1 VRILSR
7 YFAVRFTGLF
17 AAILFASTLTIV
29 IVEMLLNLDDM
40 LRAQDGMTG
49 VLRYLFLRIPSY
61 YLRDLMPVA
70 AFAASFF
77 TLATAARWH
86 ETTAVKAGGLSPHRI
101 VLPILATAALLAL
114 ASLILAETWVVSS
127 TRAWNR
133 QLGGGGSEIVYRQG
147 SLWYHKGHTIYN
159 VEGAHD
165 VDGTAGEA
173 GTLRGVRIY
182 ELGERGRLLRSVY
195 ADRVELREGN
205 QWRFLEATVRSFD
218 PSDPNSTVEVEQ
230 VTDLTLE
237 IADQGKVPM
246 IGHHLAGLTLTKL
259 REYVGLR
266 LAAGEPAHFIQ
277 TQLHARSAEPVIL
290 FLFTLLAAPFGLLV
304 ERQRGFGLP
313 ALYGV
318 VTLALFFATRNVVV
332 TLSSEGVV
340 PAAMGTWSVVG
351 GFTLLGA
358 LHLMRIER

>member
-7 YFAVRFTGLF
+7 YFVVRFTSLF
-17 AAILFASTLTIV
+17 AAFLFASTLTIV

-40 LRAQDGMTG
+40 LRAQQGLAG
-49 VLRYLFLRIPSY
+49 VLQYLFLRIPSY
-61 YLRDLMPVA
+61 YLRDLLPVA

-77 TLATAARWH
+77 TLAGAARWH
-86 ETTAVKAGGLSPHRI
+86 ETTAMKAGGVSPHRI
-101 VLPILATAALLAL
+101 VLPILAAAALLSV
-114 ASLILAETWVVSS
+114 ASLIVAETWIVSS

-133 QLGGGGSEIVYRQG
+133 QLSGGGSEIVYRQG

-159 VEGAHD
+159 VEGAYN
-165 VDGTAGEA
+165 VDGAEGEV

-182 ELGERGRLLRSVY
+182 ELSERGRLLRSVS
-195 ADRVELREGN
+195 ADRVELGDDNE
-205 QWRFLEATVRSFD
+205 WRFIEATVRSFD
-218 PSDPNSTVEVEQ
+218 PSDPRSSPNIEQ
-230 VTDLTLE
+230 VAVLTLT
-237 IADQGKVPM
+237 IADQGRVSM
-246 IGHHLAGLTLTKL
+246 IGNHLAGLTLAKL

-266 LAAGEPAHFIQ
+266 LAAEEPAHFIQ

-290 FLFTLLAAPFGLLV
+290 FVFALLAAPFGLLV

-318 VTLALFFATRNVVV
+318 ITLALFFAIRNVVL

-340 PAAMGTWSVVG
+340 PAAIGTWSVVG
-351 GFTLLGA
+351 AFALLGG